1 MRVIGNG
8 FIAKN
13 LKKAKLKFKDD
24 YIIYAAGISNSK
36 TKNKDNLKRERTK
49 FIKFI
54 KNLNS
59 SKILIYISSLSV
71 VDKSLKKD
79 NYIQNKLFIENFLK
93 LNRKK
98 FIIVR
103 LTQVVGFNKNPNT
116 LTNFFFNNIKNKKE
130 FIFWTNTKRNL
141 IDIKDVQNI
150 FRKIVKK
157 KFIRNKI
164 INIQNPV
171 SINTKKII
179 DIFSKILKQKP
190 NFKKLFNKRNSNHLY
205 TSKNNSNE
213 FSNFFKKINYNEKL
227 LIKYYK

>member
-49 FIKFI
+49 FINFI

-59 SKILIYISSLSV
+59 SKILIYISSFSV
-71 VDKSLKKD
+71 MDKSLKKD

-116 LTNFFFNNIKNKKE
+116 LTNFFYYNIKKKKE
-130 FIFWTNTKRNL
+130 FTLWTNTKRNL
-141 IDIKDVQNI
+141 IDIKDVQDI
-150 FRKIVKK
+150 FKIIIKK
-157 KFIRNKI
+157 KFDKNRIM
-164 INIQNPV
+164 NIQNPN
-171 SINTKKII
+171 SINTKKIVN
-179 DIFSKILKQKP
+179 ILSNILREKP
-190 NFKKLFNKRNSNHLY
+190 KFKELFYKKNSTKLY
-205 TSKNNSNE
+205 TFKNKNNE
-213 FSNFFKKINYNEKL
+213 FSYIFRKKNYNENL
-227 LIKYYK
+227 LKKYYK

>member
-1 MRVIGNG
+1 MRIIGNG

-13 LKKAKLKFKDD
+13 LKKAKLKFHDN

-36 TKNKDNLKRERTK
+36 TKNKINLKKERDK
-49 FIKFI
+49 FIKFT

-59 SKILIYISSLSV
+59 SKIIIYISSLSV
-71 VDKSLKKD
+71 IDKSLKKD
-79 NYIQNKLFIENFLK
+79 DYVKNKLFIENFLK
-93 LNRKK
+93 LKK
-98 FIIVR
+98 KNFIIIR
-103 LTQVVGFNKNPNT
+103 LTQVVGLNKNPNT
-116 LTNFFFNNIKNKKE
+116 LTNFFFNSIKNKKE
-130 FIFWTNTKRNL
+130 FIFWANTKRNL

-157 KFIRNKI
+157 KFIGSKI

-190 NFKKLFNKRNSNHLY
+190 NFKKLFNKKNSNHLY
-205 TSKNNSNE
+205 ASKNNSNE

>member
-1 MRVIGNG
+1 MRIIGNG

-13 LKKAKLKFKDD
+13 LKKAKLKFHDN

-36 TKNKDNLKRERTK
+36 TKNKINLKKERDK
-49 FIKFI
+49 FIKFT

-59 SKILIYISSLSV
+59 SKIIIYISSLSV
-71 VDKSLKKD
+71 IDKSLKKD
-79 NYIQNKLFIENFLK
+79 DYVKNKLFIENFLK
-93 LNRKK
+93 SKK
-98 FIIVR
+98 KNFIIIR
-103 LTQVVGFNKNPNT
+103 FTQVVGFNKNPNT
-116 LTNFFFNNIKNKKE
+116 LTNFFFNNIKNKKK
-130 FIFWTNTKRNL
+130 FIFWANTKRNL

-157 KFIRNKI
+157 KFIGSKI

-190 NFKKLFNKRNSNHLY
+190 NFKKLFNKKNSNHLY
-205 TSKNNSNE
+205 TSKNKSNE